1 MAKSK
6 IKKRIKIHKQKISPE
21 MKTSCISCEDS
32 IKNNIPLIKNKKRQ
46 FIRDNPEL
54 LSKELNEKDSLFSIL
69 KKIYFT
75 GLIVEIDII
84 NIKVKKLIPSRIKFN
99 FPIPNKSLNW

>member
-1 MAKSK
+1 
-6 IKKRIKIHKQKISPE
+6 

-32 IKNNIPLIKNKKRQ
+32 IKNNIPLVKNKKRQ

-69 KKIYFT
+69 KNTFYRF
-75 GLIVEIDII
+75 
-84 NIKVKKLIPSRIKFN
+84 NSR
-99 FPIPNKSLNW
+99 NKYNQYKS

>member
-21 MKTSCISCEDS
+21 MKTSCINCEDS

-46 FIRDNPEL
+46 FIRDNPDPI
-54 LSKELNEKDSLFSIL
+54 SKGLNEKDSLFSVL

-75 GLIVEIDII
+75 GLIVETNII
-84 NIKVKKLIPSRIKFN
+84 NIKVKELIPSRIKFN

>member
-1 MAKSK
+1 
-6 IKKRIKIHKQKISPE
+6 

-54 LSKELNEKDSLFSIL
+54 LSKELNEKNSLFSIL